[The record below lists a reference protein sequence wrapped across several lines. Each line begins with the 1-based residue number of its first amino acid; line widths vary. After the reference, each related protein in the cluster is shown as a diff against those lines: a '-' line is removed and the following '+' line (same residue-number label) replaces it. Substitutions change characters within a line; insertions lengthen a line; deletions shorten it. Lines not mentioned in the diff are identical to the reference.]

1 MSESSVRT
9 RLMTGTEG
17 LISPL
22 WPAQLRGY
30 GSEGISAV
38 SSELGEWTTSD
49 DQHMPVWS
57 TICGWL
63 SATVHALEL
72 MRNESMLSQLASA
85 VTNNL

>member
-17 LISPL
+17 LTSPL

-38 SSELGEWTTSD
+38 SSELGDWTTSD
-49 DQHMPVWS
+49 NQHIPVWS

-63 SATVHALEL
+63 SATVHALEFKC
-72 MRNESMLSQLASA
+72 ESMLSQLASA